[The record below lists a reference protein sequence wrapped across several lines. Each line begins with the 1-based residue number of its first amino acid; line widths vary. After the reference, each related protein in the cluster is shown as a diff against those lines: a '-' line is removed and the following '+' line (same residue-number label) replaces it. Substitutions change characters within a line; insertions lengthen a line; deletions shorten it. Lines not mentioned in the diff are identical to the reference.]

1 MTAFHNIMLF
11 SPGAPL
17 TPAGGSSCSLL
28 KSRMRRL
35 RAAVVMVRLGLGPGV
50 AYLGEMITLF
60 SDDVNRY
67 RSKIAFVWINL

>member
-1 MTAFHNIMLF
+1 
-11 SPGAPL
+11 
-17 TPAGGSSCSLL
+17 
-28 KSRMRRL
+28 MRRL